1 MKIAMANDQNGELLK
16 NSIEMVQFELNLL
29 QSMKAAPETAN
40 YSRGGYGTGDTMG
53 YSRRGFDAK
62 Q

>member
-1 MKIAMANDQNGELLK
+1 M
-16 NSIEMVQFELNLL
+16 NLL

-40 YSRGGYGTGDTMG
+40 YTRNAYNSGAQMG
-53 YSRRGFDAK
+53 VTSGNFDAK